1 MIAKRGC
8 DVQQIMTAQQK
19 WPEKNAGQKTI
30 KGTHGTTL
38 KKSGETMASIRQ
50 DSRKNE
56 TSQKRTSLELDRAR
70 LSGKIGDVMRPAVI
84 TGYIV
89 ASAFALCGLVNSVQ
103 FCLYGRHG
111 TVGFFV
117 NGLLIAI
124 QPLAMASIIFLLA
137 QILVRMGQQH
147 SSNAGGSSRNRP
159 SAAKAAPARVKQD
172 SSQHRMPERY
182 FPIREDSPIDN
193 PPVTNPD
200 EDASPES
207 KEDLHF
213 FKLH

>member
-1 MIAKRGC
+1 
-8 DVQQIMTAQQK
+8 
-19 WPEKNAGQKTI
+19 
-30 KGTHGTTL
+30 
-38 KKSGETMASIRQ
+38 MASIRQ

-70 LSGKIGDVMRPAVI
+70 LSGRMGDVMRPAVI

-89 ASAFALCGLVNSVQ
+89 ASAFALCGLVNSMQ

-147 SSNAGGSSRNRP
+147 SNNAGGSSRNRP

-172 SSQHRMPERY
+172 FSPHRMPERY

-207 KEDLHF
+207 KEDLLF
-213 FKLH
+213 QATLTPA

>member
-1 MIAKRGC
+1 
-8 DVQQIMTAQQK
+8 
-19 WPEKNAGQKTI
+19 
-30 KGTHGTTL
+30 
-38 KKSGETMASIRQ
+38 
-50 DSRKNE
+50 
-56 TSQKRTSLELDRAR
+56 
-70 LSGKIGDVMRPAVI
+70 MRPAVI

-147 SSNAGGSSRNRP
+147 SNNAGGSSRNRP